1 MRHSL
6 LAVRVGLAVALLAA
20 PLAGEAQPARVPR
33 IGWLVY
39 GGAFS
44 ETSRG
49 LEAAVLRGLRDL
61 GYVDGRTVAIEYRH
75 AEGRPERLA
84 ELATELVRLN
94 VDILIGLGGDVAL
107 PLKNATSGIPIVVAT
122 STDPV
127 RSQLAASL
135 ARPGG
140 NLTGVTFLFDELAS
154 KRVELLREL
163 MPGAARLGVLWDPT
177 HADNDFP
184 EMQGAARRLGLQL
197 LSLEARRPEEL
208 DAALRTAA
216 QERVDALIVVPSRL
230 TALLAR
236 RITEGAAGQRIP
248 VISGWR
254 EFAEAGALL
263 TYGPNRVESAR
274 RTASY
279 VARVLKGA
287 RPADLPIEQPTQFEL
302 VVNLRTAKALGLT
315 IPESVRLRA
324 DDTIQ

>member
-1 MRHSL
+1 MRL
-6 LAVRVGLAVALLAA
+6 PVGVVLVLALAAAAA
-20 PLAGEAQPARVPR
+20 PLTGEAQPIRVPR

-44 ETSRG
+44 ETSRA
-49 LEAAVLRGLRDL
+49 LEGDVLRGLRDL
-61 GYVDGRTVAIEYRH
+61 GYVDGRTVAIEYRY
-75 AEGRPERLA
+75 AEGRPERLPA
-84 ELATELVRLN
+84 LATELVRLN
-94 VDILIGLGGDVAL
+94 VDLLVGLGGDVAVL
-107 PLKNATSGIPIVVAT
+107 LKNATTSIPIVVAT

-140 NLTGVTFLFDELAS
+140 NLTGVTFLFDELAG

-163 MPGAARLGVLWDPT
+163 MPRAARLGVLWDPT
-177 HADNDFP
+177 HRDNDFP

-197 LSLEARRPEEL
+197 HSLEIRRPEEL
-208 DAALRTAA
+208 DAALRSAA

-230 TALLAR
+230 TAFLAR
-236 RITEGAAGQRIP
+236 RITEGAAPHRIP

-254 EFAEAGALL
+254 EFAQAGALL

-274 RTASY
+274 RMASY
-279 VARVLKGA
+279 VDRVLRGA

-302 VVNLRTAKALGLT
+302 VINLRTADALGLT